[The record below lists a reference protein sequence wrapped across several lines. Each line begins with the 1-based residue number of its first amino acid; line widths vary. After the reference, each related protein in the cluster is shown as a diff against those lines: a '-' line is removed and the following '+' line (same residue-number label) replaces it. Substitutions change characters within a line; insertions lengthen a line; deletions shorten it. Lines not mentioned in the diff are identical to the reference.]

1 MIITFLDDLKDH
13 RRSQGQRYELR
24 FIVLFSIMA
33 ILSNAKSYRDIA
45 RFIEKHFRN
54 LQKDFGLK
62 WKKKPAY
69 TTVRNIIQ
77 GIDEQELESCFR
89 AYAQSLLTGAGND
102 NPIGVAVDGK
112 VLRGSYDN
120 FQDKKAVQV
129 LSFFDTQSELILAHE
144 TIDVKTNEIPVAQA
158 LIPQLGLEGVV
169 YTLDALHCQ
178 KKTFE
183 IADNEN
189 MKKKKLIIQVK
200 DNQKE
205 LLQACMDIIR
215 FSKPESCCQTSEK
228 GRNRIEKRSTSVYHS
243 QMQFICDKQ
252 WSGYVESVICV
263 ERQTS
268 VFSTKEKIYKD
279 RSEVAVYIANHKVNA
294 MQSSG
299 LIRKHWYIENKDH
312 HVRDVTLR
320 EDESRIRVR
329 PEKMS
334 TIRSFALN
342 VLRKNNIQNI
352 KGELYENSLD
362 FYNLY
367 SYKQFI

>member
-45 RFIEKHFRN
+45 RFIEKRFRY

-62 WKKKPAY
+62 WNKNPAY

-77 GIDEQELESCFR
+77 GIDKQELELCFR
-89 AYAQSLLTGAGND
+89 AYAQSLLAGNG
-102 NPIGVAVDGK
+102 NGNSVGVAVDGK
-112 VLRGSYDN
+112 VLRGSYDH

-183 IADNEN
+183 IAGNEN
-189 MKKKKLIIQVK
+189 YGRKKNSSYRSKTIKKSFYKLAWI
-200 DNQKE
+200 
-205 LLQACMDIIR
+205 L
-215 FSKPESCCQTSEK
+215 
-228 GRNRIEKRSTSVYHS
+228 
-243 QMQFICDKQ
+243 
-252 WSGYVESVICV
+252 
-263 ERQTS
+263 S
-268 VFSTKEKIYKD
+268 VFQN
-279 RSEVAVYIANHKVNA
+279 RRVAVKP
-294 MQSSG
+294 QKKEG
-299 LIRKHWYIENKDH
+299 
-312 HVRDVTLR
+312 T
-320 EDESRIRVR
+320 
-329 PEKMS
+329 
-334 TIRSFALN
+334 
-342 VLRKNNIQNI
+342 
-352 KGELYENSLD
+352 G
-362 FYNLY
+362 
-367 SYKQFI
+367 